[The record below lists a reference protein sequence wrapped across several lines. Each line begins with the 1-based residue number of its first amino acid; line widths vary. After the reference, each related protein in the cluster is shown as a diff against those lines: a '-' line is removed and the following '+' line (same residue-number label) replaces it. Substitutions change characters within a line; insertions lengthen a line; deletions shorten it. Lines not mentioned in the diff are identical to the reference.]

1 MLELRAHV
9 AAFALLSC
17 TACGGPEAQ
26 PRARKPPQL
35 REVSASEL
43 RAPVDFELFSDR
55 AERSRALFLELT
67 RVLLHPRCKNCH
79 PSGDTPHQG
88 MEARL
93 HDPPVVRGPENKGV
107 VGMECSGCHQ
117 QHNLEY
123 ARVPG
128 APEWHLAPLSMAW
141 VGRSPHDICEQIKDP
156 TRNGKKTLAQIVEH
170 NATDGLVAWGWQPGS
185 GREPAPGTQAQ
196 FGELTRAWVESG
208 AECPTEE
215 ARP

>member
-1 MLELRAHV
+1 MAERAGHLV
-9 AAFALLSC
+9 ISALLWC
-17 TACGGPEAQ
+17 GACSSPEAQ
-26 PRARKPPQL
+26 PPARKPPQL
-35 REVSASEL
+35 REVGPSEL

-55 AERSRALFLELT
+55 AERSRALFGELT
-67 RVLLHPRCKNCH
+67 RVLLHPRCLNCH

-93 HDPPVVRGPENKGV
+93 HDPPVVRGPEDKGV

-117 QHNLEY
+117 QQNLEH

-141 VGRSPHDICEQIKDP
+141 VGRTPHDICEQIKDP
-156 TRNGKKTLAQIVEH
+156 ERNGKKSLAEIVEH
-170 NATDGLVAWGWQPGS
+170 NAHDELVAWGWQPGS

-196 FGELTRAWVESG
+196 FGELTRAWVETG
-208 AECPTEE
+208 AECPSEE
-215 ARP
+215 AGP